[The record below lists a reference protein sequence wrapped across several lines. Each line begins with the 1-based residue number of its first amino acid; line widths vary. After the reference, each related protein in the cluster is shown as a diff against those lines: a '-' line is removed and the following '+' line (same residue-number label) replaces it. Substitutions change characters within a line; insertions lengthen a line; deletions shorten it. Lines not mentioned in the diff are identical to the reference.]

1 MSFIGRIK
9 KSSLVSGIGVYFI
22 SGIMTA
28 AIPFVLLPI
37 LTRYLEPEEY
47 GEVAVFHV
55 WVSLLGA
62 LCGLSVHGAAGRKYF
77 DYKKPDSEIGEFIG
91 SCLILLIVSSSVLFL
106 LVAFFSQGLSEL
118 IGLSEFWLLI
128 GIPFAFS
135 SFLIQLRLGQW
146 QVRKEAKKF
155 GLFQVLYGLSNM
167 LLSLQ
172 LVVVLFWGVDG
183 RLSGLTVSILVFGVL
198 AYFFLKKDGLVEIVW
213 RPVLIMEAVRFGIPL
228 IPHIIGAFLLLT
240 IDRALISTVLGL
252 EQAGYYMV
260 AVQLSMIL
268 SVLMDAV
275 NKAYVP
281 WLYER
286 LNRNKGSDKFLI
298 VKITYWYYLFLMF
311 ISAVFFIWG
320 DGIVVFFAGE
330 KYAVSSSI
338 VPWIVLAQVFRG
350 MYLMVTN
357 YIFFVRRTAV
367 ISLITF
373 SFGSLN
379 VFLVLFFMKLFG
391 LIGAA
396 WALCICMAFQW
407 MVTWFYANKLFS
419 MPWGLGV
426 RGSII
431 K

>member
-1 MSFIGRIK
+1 
-9 KSSLVSGIGVYFI
+9 
-22 SGIMTA
+22 MTA